1 MLTANN
7 LSHLVL
13 THICLP
19 TTEGFP
25 FYATFPCFLS
35 LPSLDLSVVSPNH
48 SDSSGLVSNKLI
60 KIDVWGL
67 GERLPLQ
74 PCSVTLVI
82 NHRCAAPNSNKHA
95 LHSHKHSVE
104 RPTCCSV
111 WRHWMSHKI
120 FLTLFSSISQLLQ
133 SQFSFTFDLGY
144 KLLRGDTIERETPVS
159 PVNH

>member
-13 THICLP
+13 TDICLP

-25 FYATFPCFLS
+25 FYAAFPCFLS
-35 LPSLDLSVVSPNH
+35 LPSLDLSVASPIN
-48 SDSSGLVSNKLI
+48 NI

-74 PCSVTLVI
+74 PRSVTLVI

-104 RPTCCSV
+104 KAYMLQCL
-111 WRHWMSHKI
+111 KI
-120 FLTLFSSISQLLQ
+120 LNVSQNILDII
-133 SQFSFTFDLGY
+133 QFNQPAFTI
-144 KLLRGDTIERETPVS
+144 TV
-159 PVNH
+159 